1 MDSRAA
7 AVYFLWG
14 KVVRNSLSGRKVS
27 VFYFVTRFPITP
39 TTSFGGEN
47 ATAVSVFGTVRRGEG
62 FEEFSLVFLH
72 ADFDGSLT
80 QQHYSLVISAFPL
93 AQQFICIAYFSSFGP
108 IL

>member
-14 KVVRNSLSGRKVS
+14 KLVRNSLSGRKVS

-72 ADFDGSLT
+72 ADFDGSLQANT
-80 QQHYSLVISAFPL
+80 AALL
-93 AQQFICIAYFSSFGP
+93 LGN
-108 IL
+108 